1 MQVEPGQLRR
11 WTHLD
16 PHSPGQVFLV
26 IRLVDAT
33 QHPDHSEVYVES
45 ILDGKYE
52 WDNIEWVEERS
63 EVIDE
68 AG

>member
-1 MQVEPGQLRR
+1 
-11 WTHLD
+11 
-16 PHSPGQVFLV
+16 VFLV

-68 AG
+68 TR